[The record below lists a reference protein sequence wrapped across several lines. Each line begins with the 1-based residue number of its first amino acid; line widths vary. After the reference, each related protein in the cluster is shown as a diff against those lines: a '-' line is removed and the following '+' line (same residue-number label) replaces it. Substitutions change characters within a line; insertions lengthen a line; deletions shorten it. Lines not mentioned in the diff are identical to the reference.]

1 MRKKVWMALAGC
13 VILGLSG
20 CGSTASDTAQEVQD
34 SASEDTEEEAQRK
47 HSWYGTRVV
56 TETKAAEV
64 SARRKRRFQ
73 GRSAIP
79 YL

>member
-34 SASEDTEEEAQRK
+34 SASEDTEEEASEK
-47 HSWYGTRVV
+47 TSGMEPGW
-56 TETKAAEV
+56 
-64 SARRKRRFQ
+64 
-73 GRSAIP
+73 
-79 YL
+79 

>member
-34 SASEDTEEEAQRK
+34 SASEDAEEETSEK
-47 HSWYGTRVV
+47 VSWYGT
-56 TETKAAEV
+56 
-64 SARRKRRFQ
+64 
-73 GRSAIP
+73 GW
-79 YL
+79 